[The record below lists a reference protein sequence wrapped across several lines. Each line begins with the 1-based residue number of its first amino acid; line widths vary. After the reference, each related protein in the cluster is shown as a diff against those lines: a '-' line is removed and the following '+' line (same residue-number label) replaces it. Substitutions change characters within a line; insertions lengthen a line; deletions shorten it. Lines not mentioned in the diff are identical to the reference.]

1 MNSQLGAFVFSKIK
15 KYILTFIIIFSVFF
29 SDINICQAEELS
41 LNAIS
46 AVLYDGDAGR
56 VLYGKNENQ
65 IMPMASTTKI
75 MTLIIAL
82 EYGNLDDVVTFSKYA
97 AMQPDVQMNA
107 QCGEQYYLKDLLHVM
122 MMQSY
127 NDVAVA
133 VAEYVADTYLDK
145 VQVSQKVS
153 ERKTEE
159 SKERIKVFAGLMNDK
174 AKELECYDTY
184 FITPNGLDAEDE
196 NGIHSTTATDMAK
209 IASYAI
215 KIQLIEEICTTRNYS
230 FSELNG
236 NRTVD
241 VGTTN
246 RFLDMLDGAVGM
258 KTGFTNNAGY
268 CYVGAVKKDGK
279 LLISVVLGCGWPPNK
294 NYKWLDTK
302 TLMNYGINNYFYQ
315 KIFVST
321 DNYKKI
327 PINNGVIEYVD
338 TYIPFSLDMIL
349 TEGEKVEVIFNVR
362 EGLTAPINKNQEVGI
377 VCIYIDN
384 ELFRSF
390 SILAQNE
397 VKKKAFI
404 WYFINI
410 YEEMLF

>member
-1 MNSQLGAFVFSKIK
+1 MYKKIK

-29 SDINICQAEELS
+29 SDINLCQAEELS
-41 LNAIS
+41 LNALS

-65 IMPMASTTKI
+65 VMPIASTTKI

-97 AMQPDVQMNA
+97 AMQPDVQMDA
-107 QCGEQYYLKDLLHVM
+107 KCGEQYYLRDLLHVM

-127 NDVAVA
+127 NDVAIA
-133 VAEYVADTYLDK
+133 VAEYVADTYTDK
-145 VQVSQKVS
+145 KQVSDIVS
-153 ERKTEE
+153 NRKKEE
-159 SKERIKVFAGLMNDK
+159 SIEKIKIFAGLMNDK

-196 NGIHSTTATDMAK
+196 NGIHSSTATDMAK
-209 IASYAI
+209 ITSYAI

-258 KTGFTNNAGY
+258 KTGFTNDAGY
-268 CYVGAVKKDGK
+268 CYVGAIKKDGK

-294 NYKWLDTK
+294 NYKWIDTK
-302 TLMNYGINNYFYQ
+302 TLMNYGINNYFFQ
-315 KIFVST
+315 KVFVSI

-327 PINNGVIEYVD
+327 HILNGVEEYID
-338 TYIPFSLDMIL
+338 TYIPFTLDMIL
-349 TEGEKVEVIFNVR
+349 AEDDTVEVLYSVK
-362 EGLTAPINKNQEVGI
+362 EGLKAPINKNQEVGT
-377 VCIYIDN
+377 VYIYVDG
-384 ELFRSF
+384 ELFRAF
-390 SILAQNE
+390 SILAKNN
-397 VKKKAFI
+397 VRKKDLN
-404 WYFINI
+404 WYFLNI
-410 YEEMLF
+410 FKEMMF